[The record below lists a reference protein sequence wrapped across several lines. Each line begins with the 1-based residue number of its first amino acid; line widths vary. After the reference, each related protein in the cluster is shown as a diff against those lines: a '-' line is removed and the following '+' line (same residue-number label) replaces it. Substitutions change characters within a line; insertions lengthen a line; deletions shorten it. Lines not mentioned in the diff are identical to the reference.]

1 MRQLRGPESDTRTS
15 DPATFLLGK
24 TATRRQDLL
33 AEHAQ
38 AAPPG
43 DESVDL
49 DAYLDI
55 LSEAVAARNGWKR
68 ILIRCALRKRLHAR
82 RDTAETSALVPRSS
96 LMRAQ

>member
-1 MRQLRGPESDTRTS
+1 MCQLRGPESDTRAC
-15 DPATFLLGK
+15 DPATFLLAK
-24 TATRRQDLL
+24 TATRRQELL

-38 AAPPG
+38 AALPG

-49 DAYLDI
+49 DSYLDI

-68 ILIRCALRKRLHAR
+68 ILMRCALRKSLHAR
-82 RDTAETSALVPRSS
+82 RDTAETSALVPRSL